1 MVPPRPF
8 SLLRH
13 RGTIAEPNKGAD
25 FVERVQTQLD
35 GVPTAGETA
44 RVFLRSA
51 LHTWELDGFGDIV
64 ELLTSE
70 LVNNAV
76 RHVGSSINL
85 RALRHGS
92 RIRVEVDD
100 ASRSTPIVRNPQPVE
115 TGGRG
120 LLIVDALATEWG
132 TDVHEN
138 GKTVWFEL
146 DVAAP
151 NPVDRSP

>member
-1 MVPPRPF
+1 
-8 SLLRH
+8 
-13 RGTIAEPNKGAD
+13 
-25 FVERVQTQLD
+25 VETQLD

-51 LHTWELDGFGDIV
+51 LHTWELDGVGAVV

-85 RALRHGS
+85 RALRQGA

-100 ASRSTPIVRNPQPVE
+100 ASRSTPVVRNPRPVE

-132 TDVHEN
+132 ADVHAH

-146 DVAAP
+146 DVAGP
-151 NPVDRSP
+151 NPVDRTP